1 MATRRAGSAT
11 ALLLC
16 MAAAATSAAIA
27 QKIPVVA
34 SAPQFNATSAPSARK
49 SSFGNVNASIAPSR
63 ALAALLQSAPGM
75 APLPVQQAFTATT
88 SGKVVDLNGGSQQVR
103 LNSLIDLIWG
113 VVNRHYSCS
122 AECSGCFA
130 AVSEF
135 PPVAVSKFEQR
146 ALFRD
151 APSRQNF

>member
-34 SAPQFNATSAPSARK
+34 PAPQFNATSAPSARK
-49 SSFGNVNASIAPSR
+49 ASFGNVNASIAPSR

-113 VVNRHYSCS
+113 V
-122 AECSGCFA
+122 
-130 AVSEF
+130 
-135 PPVAVSKFEQR
+135 
-146 ALFRD
+146 
-151 APSRQNF
+151 